1 MCLEG
6 GELLAVMAEAG
17 GGLVDVRGCWNVDLP
32 ASPETLFK
40 NFFLLN
46 EFLFSVFT
54 VTLMICCLCL
64 LQPMSFKFL
73 SRYTCSRYV
82 CSLHTS
88 IRINGPWFQRIPFP
102 KKITREN
109 LVWWR
114 AEVKK

>member
-6 GELLAVMAEAG
+6 GELLAVMADAG
-17 GGLVDVRGCWNVDLP
+17 GGLVDVRGCWNVEDLP

-54 VTLMICCLCL
+54 LTLMICCLCL

-73 SRYTCSRYV
+73 SRFSRYV

-88 IRINGPWFQRIPFP
+88 MIIN
-102 KKITREN
+102 
-109 LVWWR
+109 VS
-114 AEVKK
+114 